1 MRVLHVCSE
10 LYPLLKTGG
19 LADVTAALP
28 PALSKFGVDSRIL
41 VPGFPAFINA
51 VENKELLL
59 KLPGRFSSDEIAIF
73 LAKIPDSKLDIY
85 VIDAPSLYNRPGN
98 PYADNK
104 NQAYA
109 DNYLRFALLAWV
121 AARVAEGLDH
131 QWRPDIVHSHDWHA
145 GLVPAYIKAT
155 ELATGIK
162 TVKTVFT
169 IHNLAYQGLFPLSVF
184 SELDLPAHF
193 LSINGLE
200 FYGQVSF
207 MKAGLYFADKI
218 TTVSPTY
225 AKEIQGQEQG
235 CGLDGLLSKRK
246 HDLYGVLNGVDPKVW
261 NPKID
266 PFIEAN
272 YTITT
277 VAAQKLEC
285 KTALQKMVGLK
296 VQNEAPLFGVVS
308 RLTEQKGLNLVITG
322 LSEILNR
329 GGQIVLLGSGDR
341 VLEEA
346 FELAAKNYPES
357 VAVQIGYDEEQ
368 AHRIVAGSDVI
379 LVPSR
384 FEPCGL
390 TQLYGLTYGTL
401 PLVHKVGGLA
411 DTVVDSSLENL
422 ADKTATGFVFDKF
435 DVDSFIFAVRRAF
448 ALYDRKAYWRKV
460 RKTAMQ
466 QKVSWEPT
474 AKKIFDIYKQLI
486 KESN

>member
-28 PALSKFGVDSRIL
+28 PALSKFSVDSRVL
-41 VPGFPAFINA
+41 VPGFPAFIDA
-51 VENKELLL
+51 VEDKKLLL
-59 KLPGRFSSDEIAIF
+59 KLPGRFGSDEIAIF

-104 NQAYA
+104 NQAYT
-109 DNYLRFALLAWV
+109 DNYLRFALLAWL
-121 AARVAEGLDH
+121 AARLAEGLDSC
-131 QWRPDIVHSHDWHA
+131 WRPDIVHSHDWHA

-155 ELATGIK
+155 EIATGIK
-162 TVKTVFT
+162 SVKTVFT
-169 IHNLAYQGLFPLSVF
+169 IHNLAYQGLFPLSIF
-184 SELDLPAHF
+184 SELDLPGHF

-225 AKEIQGQEQG
+225 AKEIQTYQQG
-235 CGLDGLLSKRK
+235 CGLEGLLADR
-246 HDLYGVLNGVDPKVW
+246 HNDLYGVLNGVDPQIW
-261 NPKID
+261 NPKKD
-266 PFIEAN
+266 TLIEAN
-272 YTITT
+272 YSSTT
-277 VAAQKLEC
+277 VATGKAEC
-285 KTALQKMVGLK
+285 KIALQQMMGLAK
-296 VQNEAPLFGVVS
+296 KEDALLFGIVT
-308 RLTEQKGLNLVITG
+308 RLTEQKGLNLLIEA
-322 LSEILNR
+322 LAEIINR
-329 GGQIVLLGSGDR
+329 GGQIVLLGSGDKS
-341 VLEEA
+341 LEAA
-346 FELAAKNYPES
+346 FTAAAKKYPKS
-357 VAVQIGYDEEQ
+357 IAVQIGYDEEQ

-379 LVPSR
+379 MVPSR

-411 DTVVDSSLENL
+411 DTVTDSSLENL
-422 ADKTATGFVFDKF
+422 ADGTATGFVFDEF
-435 DVDSFIFAVRRAF
+435 SVESLTLAIRRAF
-448 ALYDRKAYWRKV
+448 ALYNRKIDWKKV

-466 QKVSWEPT
+466 QKVTWDSSAE
-474 AKKIFDIYKQLI
+474 KIYQIYKNLV
-486 KESN
+486 

>member
-28 PALSKFGVDSRIL
+28 PALASFGVDSRVL
-41 VPGFPAFINA
+41 VPGFPAFIDA
-51 VENKELLL
+51 VEDKKLLL
-59 KLPGRFSSDEIAIF
+59 KLPGRFGSDQIAIF
-73 LAKIPDSKLDIY
+73 LAKIPESKLDIY

-104 NQAYA
+104 NQAYT

-121 AARVAEGLDH
+121 AARLAEGLDSC
-131 QWRPDIVHSHDWHA
+131 WRPDIVHSHDWHA

-155 ELATGIK
+155 EIVTGIK
-162 TVKTVFT
+162 SVKTVFT
-169 IHNLAYQGLFPLSVF
+169 IHNLAYQGLFPLSIF
-184 SELDLPAHF
+184 SELDLPGHF

-225 AKEIQGQEQG
+225 AKEIQTYQQG
-235 CGLDGLLSKRK
+235 CGLEGLLADR
-246 HDLYGVLNGVDPKVW
+246 HNDLYGVLNGVDPQIW
-261 NPKID
+261 NPKRD
-266 PFIEAN
+266 TLIEAN
-272 YTITT
+272 YSSTT
-277 VAAQKLEC
+277 VATGKAEC
-285 KTALQKMVGLK
+285 KIALQQMMGLAK
-296 VQNEAPLFGVVS
+296 KEDALLFGIVT
-308 RLTEQKGLNLVITG
+308 RLTEQKGLNLLIEAIGEIT
-322 LSEILNR
+322 SR
-329 GGQIVLLGSGDR
+329 GGQIVLLGSGDKS
-341 VLEEA
+341 LEAA
-346 FELAAKNYPES
+346 FTAAAKKYPKS
-357 VAVQIGYDEEQ
+357 IAVQIGYDEEQ

-379 LVPSR
+379 MVPSR

-411 DTVVDSSLENL
+411 DTVIDSSLENL
-422 ADKTATGFVFDKF
+422 ADGTATGFVFDEF
-435 DVDSFIFAVRRAF
+435 SVESLTLAIRRAF
-448 ALYDRKAYWRKV
+448 ALYNRKADWKKV

-466 QKVSWEPT
+466 QKVTWDSSAE
-474 AKKIFDIYKQLI
+474 KIYQTYKNLVR
-486 KESN
+486 ENS